1 MKHLLYLFCMLT
13 FSIVAHAQTI
23 PTKAT
28 GSKLDGKLRDLS
40 GSYQLNKR
48 LDSASINSK
57 LINVDKNTGRVLINA
72 IAENDT
78 TALKAELIQTGAEI
92 VSTYGRIVTAW
103 MPVAALPAIEK
114 LATARLIQPAYR
126 PRRRTGPVNS
136 QGDAAQRSDIARTQ
150 FGVNGQ
156 GVKVGVLSDS
166 YNALA
171 GAPVSV
177 TIGELP
183 GVGNPNGFTTA
194 VINLGEYT
202 GLGASD
208 EGRAMLEIIHDVAP
222 GAQLY
227 FRTAFSSQTVFAN
240 GIQQLANAGCKV
252 IIDDIGY
259 FEEPFF
265 QDGIIAQ
272 SVDNVK
278 ANNGVSY
285 FSAVGNSA
293 DVSYENAY
301 LASTF
306 KPFSSTSVYASVTAH
321 NFGTAGSPVYYLPIQ
336 IPANSSTA
344 LSFQW
349 DDPFFSV
356 SGGTGARG
364 DLDIYLLNSIPTSF
378 PINPDPKTSPIVVAA
393 SEEINVGRD
402 AVEIFTYNNIG
413 PAKTYYVLV
422 TKFEGTS
429 PTRLKFIENADSF
442 FPASAS
448 AIVGINASTCY
459 GHPNAAG
466 AIATGAA
473 PFNKT
478 PAYGVNPPL
487 IESFSSKGGTPI
499 YFSKTGVRLASPVT
513 RQKPDVTAP
522 DGGNTSFFFSDS
534 SIDPDNLPN
543 FFGTSAAAPHAGAVA
558 ALMIQAKPTLTP
570 NDAKTALIAS
580 CLDMD
585 DPTTV
590 GFDAG
595 FDFFTGYGL
604 IRADVAVQAVSPPVV
619 ACTSLGSGSWGSTA
633 TWSCGFVPLV
643 TTPVTINAS
652 HTVTI
657 DGITAKAQKVQY
669 AGSGRI
675 QFLNSGKLSFTL

>member
-1 MKHLLYLFCMLT
+1 MKHLLY
-13 FSIVAHAQTI
+13 FSLILVLGTVAHAQTL
-23 PTKAT
+23 PAKAP
-28 GSKLDGKLRDLS
+28 GSKLDRKLRELS
-40 GSYQLNKR
+40 DSYQLNKR
-48 LDSASINSK
+48 LDSASIKSK

-72 IAENDT
+72 VAENDT
-78 TALKAELIQTGAEI
+78 TALKADLIRVGAEI
-92 VSTYGRIVTAW
+92 VSSYGRIVTAW
-103 MPVAALPAIEK
+103 VPVAALPAIEK
-114 LATARLIQPAYR
+114 LTTARMIQPVYR

-166 YNALA
+166 YNALS
-171 GAPVSV
+171 GAPASV
-177 TIGELP
+177 TVGELP

-194 VINLGEYT
+194 VTNLGEFT
-202 GLGASD
+202 GPGASD

-227 FRTAFSSQTVFAN
+227 FRTAFISPTDFAT

-252 IIDDIGY
+252 IIDDVGY
-259 FEEPFF
+259 FEQPFF

-278 ANNGVSY
+278 ANNGVTY
-285 FSAVGNSA
+285 FSAAGNSA
-293 DVSYENAY
+293 DFSYENAY
-301 LASTF
+301 RSSTF
-306 KPFSSTSVYASVTAH
+306 KPLSYTAATAH
-321 NFGTAGSPVYYLPIQ
+321 NFGTAGSPVYFLPIR
-336 IPANSSTA
+336 IPAGGSTVP
-344 LSFQW
+344 SFQW

-356 SGGTGARG
+356 SGGTGAQG
-364 DLDIYLLNSIPTSF
+364 DLDIYLFSSIPTSF
-378 PINPDPKTSPIVVAA
+378 PVDPTTSTLVVGS
-393 SEEINVGRD
+393 SEGGNVGGD
-402 AVEIFTYNNIG
+402 ALEIFQYDNNTG
-413 PAKTYYVLV
+413 SDQTYYLLI
-422 TKFEGTS
+422 TKYAGTN
-429 PTRLKFIENADSF
+429 PTRLKVIENFDSF

-478 PAYGVNPPL
+478 PAYGVNPPQ
-487 IESFSSKGGTPI
+487 IEKFSSKGGTPI
-499 YFSKTGVRLASPVT
+499 YFSTTGARLTTPVT
-513 RQKPDVTAP
+513 RQKPEVTAP

-534 SIDPDNLPN
+534 NIDADNIPN

-558 ALMIQAKPTLTP
+558 ALMLQAKPTLTP

-580 CLDMD
+580 CVDMD
-585 DPTTV
+585 DPTTA

-604 IRADVAVQAVSPPVV
+604 IRADVAVQSVLPPAV
-619 ACTSLGSGSWGSTA
+619 ACTSLGSGSWNSTG
-633 TWSCGFVPLV
+633 TWSCGFIPLV
-643 TTPVTINAS
+643 TTSVTINAS
-652 HTVTI
+652 HIVTI
-657 DGITAKAQKVQY
+657 NGFTAKAKKVQY
-669 AGSGRI
+669 AGSGKI
-675 QFLNSGKLSFTL
+675 QFSNNGKLSFVP

>member
-1 MKHLLYLFCMLT
+1 MKHLLYLSLALIFCT
-13 FSIVAHAQTI
+13 ATQAQI
-23 PTKAT
+23 LPAKAPD
-28 GSKLDGKLRDLS
+28 SKLDGKLRDLS
-40 GSYQLNKR
+40 GSYQLNKE
-48 LDSASINSK
+48 LDPASIKSK
-57 LINVDKNTGRVLINA
+57 LINVDKNTGRVLVNA
-72 IAENDT
+72 IAEDDT
-78 TALKAELIQTGAEI
+78 TALKADLVQAGAEI
-92 VSTYGRIVTAW
+92 VGSYGRIVTCW
-103 MPVAALPAIEK
+103 VPVAALPSLEK
-114 LATARLIQPAYR
+114 LTTARIIQPAYR
-126 PRRRTGPVNS
+126 PRRRIGPVNS

-166 YNALA
+166 YNAKA
-171 GAPVSV
+171 GAPAGV
-177 TIGELP
+177 TAGELP

-194 VINLGEYT
+194 VTNILDYT
-202 GLGASD
+202 ATGASD
-208 EGRAMLEIIHDVAP
+208 EGRAMLEIVHDVAP

-227 FRTAFSSQTVFAN
+227 FRTAYISTADFAN

-259 FEEPFF
+259 FDQPFF

-272 SVDNVK
+272 SVDDVK
-278 ANNGVSY
+278 VNNGVTY
-285 FSAVGNSA
+285 FSAAGNSA
-293 DVSYENAY
+293 DVSYENAF

-306 KPFSSTSVYASVTAH
+306 KPLSYTSATAH
-321 NFGTAGSPVYYLPIQ
+321 NFGTAGSPVYYLPIR
-336 IPANSSTA
+336 IPANSGTS

-356 SGGTGARG
+356 SGGTGTRG
-364 DLDIYLLNSIPTSF
+364 DLDIYLLKQIPASTPF
-378 PINPDPKTSPIVVAA
+378 NPDTSTLVAAA
-393 SEEINVGRD
+393 SEDI
-402 AVEIFTYNNIG
+402 NIG
-413 PAKTYYVLV
+413 KDALEILQYDNTTATDQTYYVLI
-422 TKFEGTS
+422 TKYAGTN
-429 PTRLKFIENADSF
+429 PTHLKFIENADSF

-448 AIVGINASTCY
+448 GIVGINASTCY

-478 PAYGVNPPL
+478 PAYGMNPPL

-499 YFSKTGVRLASPVT
+499 YFSKAGVRLASPVA

-522 DGGNTSFFFSDS
+522 DGGNTSFFYSDS
-534 SIDPDNLPN
+534 SIDPDNIPN

-585 DPTTV
+585 DPTTA
-590 GFDAG
+590 GFDVG

-604 IRADVAVQAVSPPVV
+604 IQADVAVQAVSSPVV
-619 ACTSLGSGSWGSTA
+619 VCTSLGSGSWGSTA
-633 TWSCGFVPLV
+633 TWSCGFVPLA
-643 TTPVTINAS
+643 TTSVTINAN
-652 HTVTI
+652 HIITI

-675 QFLNSGKLSFTL
+675 QFLNSGKLSFVP